1 MKTLLPIA
9 ALVLL
14 FARPMDAQGDGPGD
28 AQGDAQGDASTRMLR
43 LKSGAILWGS
53 IEAHDPD
60 GIGFRILETGGVVPL
75 GWSLL
80 DPAEE
85 RELRLAFGYLEAGGE
100 ELLVDAERITLND
113 GTELIGKIVNTD
125 DQYLWF
131 KRAEGTIPIDKRRLE
146 GGAVLVRAPA
156 LDVYTKEELYQLKAF
171 EVQDELVLEGTRGA
185 RAHDQLAQFAE
196 RLFDFAH
203 AVEHYGIVRS
213 LDPNYEAARVQM
225 ALDRSS
231 AKAELKQ
238 QIDLLAEIDMWRVRK
253 RYDKALEGL
262 ESFPKLYP
270 NSPLLE
276 DWNELRE
283 RVKRHQQADLGE
295 EVVRRFHAWS
305 VRLAR
310 DAARKKSYEEV
321 LAYLDEAMTEEL
333 LKNAEQDLK
342 VLSPDITPEE
352 VQRVWRQRKGGR
364 FHQASYGLGT
374 WLLGEERALATPGD
388 EKDKEQAEKPAA
400 GSQAA
405 ARAKL
410 EERIQRYLKNQE
422 LARKAQNVEGTS
434 EEEDPSE
441 FWKDFNIASRS
452 QWILAYFVENSG
464 LFEVERI
471 RFANCREC
479 GGTGARDVINTGS
492 AIAGDAAGS
501 MLVPCPTCHTI
512 GRVRRVRYR

>member
-1 MKTLLPIA
+1 MKTLLPLV
-9 ALVLL
+9 ALVALCAPAL
-14 FARPMDAQGDGPGD
+14 GAQQDVRAD
-28 AQGDAQGDASTRMLR
+28 LQTRMLR

-53 IEAHDPD
+53 IESHAPD
-60 GIGFRILETGGVVPL
+60 GIRFRILETGGVVPL

-85 RELRLAFGYLEAGGE
+85 HELRLSFGYVEAGGE

-171 EVQDELVLEGTRGA
+171 EVQGELLLEGTRGA

-203 AVEHYGIVRS
+203 AVEHYGTARL
-213 LDPNYEAARVQM
+213 LDPDYDAERVQM
-225 ALDRSS
+225 ALERSS

-238 QIDLLAEIDMWRVRK
+238 QIDLLAEIDVWRVRK

-270 NSPLLE
+270 GSPLLE
-276 DWNELRE
+276 EWNDLRE
-283 RVKRHQQADLGE
+283 RVKRHQEADLGE

-305 VRLAR
+305 VRLVR

-321 LAYLDEAMTEEL
+321 LAYLDEGLTEDL
-333 LKNAEQDLK
+333 LKNVLQDLNAFA
-342 VLSPDITPEE
+342 PDITPEE
-352 VQRVWRQRKGGR
+352 MQRIWRQRQGGR

-374 WLLGEERALATPGD
+374 WLLGEERALATPGG
-388 EKDKEQAEKPAA
+388 EKDEEQEAEKPAA

-422 LARKAQNVEGTS
+422 LARKAQDVEGTS
-434 EEEDPSE
+434 KEEDPSE
-441 FWKDFNIASRS
+441 FWDDLNHASRA

-464 LFEVERI
+464 LFEIERI

-492 AIAGDAAGS
+492 AIAGDTAGS
-501 MLVPCPTCHTI
+501 VLMPCPTCHTI